1 MELLKEGTYT
11 LPPEFKAKVIGGNRV
26 VVEPRT
32 RRVWPEQ
39 KRCRDCEYHRIGKK
53 CTQNQW
59 RETPYCIAKPKRI
72 NGNPGF
78 FYCAP
83 DNRVA
88 CYLFKPKTTTPEE

>member
-11 LPPEFKAKVIGGNRV
+11 LPPELKAFVKGGDQVIV
-26 VVEPRT
+26 VPRKK
-32 RRVWPEQ
+32 RIWPDQ

-53 CTQNQW
+53 CMTYQVYDS
-59 RETPYCIAKPKRI
+59 PYCLAKPKRI
-72 NGNPGF
+72 NGKAGY